1 MLACSQNIEGIPK
14 RSTSGGLRESWVPH
28 QSLMEFS
35 WIPNG
40 IAMESLCLMDE
51 ASVRPSGKL
60 SASPSGRVLRAA
72 ARLLGQYPTLP
83 HGSENDG

>member
-40 IAMESLCLMDE
+40 IAMPYGRGIGASIGE
-51 ASVRPSGKL
+51 AVSIALRQS
-60 SASPSGRVLRAA
+60 SASCRTAFGPISHLATW
-72 ARLLGQYPTLP
+72 L
-83 HGSENDG
+83 